1 MITKISKLDSKN
13 IDENIIKKASDLI
26 KNGELVAFPT
36 ETVYGLG
43 ADGLNENA
51 CKKIFEAK
59 GRPSD
64 NPLIL
69 HISNISMLYNL
80 VENVDPKSKKLIDKC
95 WPGPLTII
103 FKKSKIIPN
112 IITAG
117 LDTVAIR
124 FPSNKIAQSLIEAS
138 NTPIAAPS
146 ANISGRPSPT
156 RADDVYNDMNGKIN
170 LILDGGESDIGIEST
185 VIDMSEDIP
194 TILRPG
200 FYTFEFIKEIL
211 SDVKLDD
218 SLVDNSKVPKSP
230 GQKYKHYAPKAKME
244 VYVGERSE
252 EAIKSKALELKEK
265 GLKVGVLVFDQYID
279 DFKDYFSINIGNKDD
294 LSYMSHVL
302 FTSLRLMDME
312 NVDII
317 LAQGVE
323 EINLGKSIMN
333 RMKKSASGNVIYL

>member
-1 MITKISKLDSKN
+1 MITKISKFDSKN

-200 FYTFEFIKEIL
+200 FFTFEFIKEIL

-218 SLVDNSKVPKSP
+218 SLVDNSKIPKSP

-312 NVDII
+312 DVDII

>member
-124 FPSNKIAQSLIEAS
+124 FPSNKIAQNLIEAS

-200 FYTFEFIKEIL
+200 FFTFEFIKEIL
-211 SDVKLDD
+211 SDVKLDE
-218 SLVDNSKVPKSP
+218 SLVDNSKIPKSP

-244 VYVGERSE
+244 VYVGEKSE
-252 EAIKSKALELKEK
+252 EAIKSKALQLKEK

-333 RMKKSASGNVIYL
+333 RMKKSASGNAIYL

>member
-124 FPSNKIAQSLIEAS
+124 FPSNKIAQNLIEAS

-200 FYTFEFIKEIL
+200 FFTFEFIKEIL

-218 SLVDNSKVPKSP
+218 SLVDNSKIPKSP

-244 VYVGERSE
+244 VYVGEKSE
-252 EAIKSKALELKEK
+252 EAIKSEALQLKEK
-265 GLKVGVLVFDQYID
+265 GIKVGVLVFDQYID

>member
-200 FYTFEFIKEIL
+200 FFTFEFIKEIL
-211 SDVKLDD
+211 LDVKLDD
-218 SLVDNSKVPKSP
+218 SLVDNSKIPKSP

-244 VYVGERSE
+244 VYVGEKSE
-252 EAIKSKALELKEK
+252 EAIKSKALQLKEK

>member
-1 MITKISKLDSKN
+1 MITKISKFDSKN

-200 FYTFEFIKEIL
+200 FFTFEFIKEIL

-218 SLVDNSKVPKSP
+218 SLVDNSKIPKSP

>member
-80 VENVDPKSKKLIDKC
+80 VENIDPKSKKLIDKC

-103 FKKSKIIPN
+103 FKKSKKIPN

-124 FPSNKIAQSLIEAS
+124 FPSNKIAQSLIETS

-146 ANISGRPSPT
+146 ANISGKPSPT
-156 RADDVYNDMNGKIN
+156 RADDVYNDMNGKIK

-211 SDVKLDD
+211 SDVRLDD
-218 SLVDNSKVPKSP
+218 SLVDNSKIPKSP

-244 VYVGERSE
+244 VYVGEKSE
-252 EAIKSKALELKEK
+252 EAIKSKALELREK

>member
-1 MITKISKLDSKN
+1 MITKISKFDSKN

-43 ADGLNENA
+43 ADGLKENA

-200 FYTFEFIKEIL
+200 FFTFEFIKEIL

-218 SLVDNSKVPKSP
+218 SLVDNSKIPKSP

-312 NVDII
+312 DVDII

>member
-80 VENVDPKSKKLIDKC
+80 VENIDPKSKKLIDKC

-124 FPSNKIAQSLIEAS
+124 FPSNKISQSLIETS

-146 ANISGRPSPT
+146 ANISGKPSPT
-156 RADDVYNDMNGKIN
+156 RADDVYNDMNGKIK

-211 SDVKLDD
+211 SDVRLDD
-218 SLVDNSKVPKSP
+218 SLVDNSKIPKSP

-244 VYVGERSE
+244 VYVGEKSE
-252 EAIKSKALELKEK
+252 EAIKSKALELREK

>member
-13 IDENIIKKASDLI
+13 IDENSIKKASDLI

-200 FYTFEFIKEIL
+200 FFTFEFIKEIL

-218 SLVDNSKVPKSP
+218 SLVDNSKIPKSP

>member
-1 MITKISKLDSKN
+1 MITKISKFDSKN

-26 KNGELVAFPT
+26 KNGEIVAFPT

-200 FYTFEFIKEIL
+200 FFTFEFIKEIL

-218 SLVDNSKVPKSP
+218 SLVDNSKIPKSP

-279 DFKDYFSINIGNKDD
+279 YFKDYFSINIGNKDD

-312 NVDII
+312 DVDII

>member
-13 IDENIIKKASDLI
+13 IDENIIKKASDII

-80 VENVDPKSKKLIDKC
+80 VENIDPKSKKLIDKC

-124 FPSNKIAQSLIEAS
+124 FPSNKIAQSLIETS

-146 ANISGRPSPT
+146 ANISGKPSPT
-156 RADDVYNDMNGKIN
+156 RADDVYNDMNGKIK

-185 VIDMSEDIP
+185 VIDMSEDNP

-211 SDVKLDD
+211 SDVRLDD
-218 SLVDNSKVPKSP
+218 SLVDNSKIPKSP

-244 VYVGERSE
+244 VYLGEKSE
-252 EAIKSKALELKEK
+252 EAIKTKALELEEK

-279 DFKDYFSINIGNKDD
+279 DFKDYFSINIGNKND

-312 NVDII
+312 NVDVI